1 VNQELWYFLISGD
14 ADEESG
20 MYGNFYAYGEHL
32 GDALQN
38 TVIAAMLEDFSNANV
53 LEASL
58 LDSFEVIE
66 DKDELLQLSDSVYM
80 RNTTYTYPLNDPDRE
95 FIPPIGIVKATGED
109 EYDYDMISEKFVAY
123 GQDENGLF
131 ELELVVGKE
140 KLTQTFLKALD
151 FLPIVDGFWMY
162 IQDQWENGEMEP
174 WYASHL
180 TEKEQIVDL
189 LMNQKVNT
197 IENGYVK
204 LVAHSSIGETNL
216 TLDDHKKIQLHTKDE
231 EVFRSFIELATSLGY
246 EQTREF
252 YNLEWGFLHWHY
264 RAANSLTRDGLISF
278 LQASGFEKVDV

>member
-1 VNQELWYFLISGD
+1 MNQELWYFLISGD

-38 TVIAAMLEDFSNANV
+38 TFIAAMLEDFSNANV
-53 LEASL
+53 VEASL

-80 RNTTYTYPLNDPDRE
+80 RNTTYTYPLNDLDRE

-109 EYDYDMISEKFVAY
+109 EYDYDLISEQFVAY
-123 GQDENGLF
+123 GQDENGIF

-151 FLPIVDGFWMY
+151 FLPVVDGFWMY
-162 IQDQWENGEMEP
+162 MQDHWENGEMEL
-174 WYASHL
+174 WYALHL

-197 IENGYVK
+197 IKNGYVK
-204 LVAHSSIGETNL
+204 LVVHSSTEETNL
-216 TLDDHKKIQLHTKDE
+216 TLDDHKKIQLHTKSED
-231 EVFRSFIELATSLGY
+231 VFQSFIEQVTSLGY

-252 YNLEWGFLHWHY
+252 YNLEFGFHHWHY
-264 RAANSLTRDGLISF
+264 RPANSLTREGLISF
-278 LQASGFEKVDV
+278 LQATGFEKVNI